1 MKTLLK
7 LGIFSIILGLI
18 IMYKD
23 DIVELYN
30 VILVKFS
37 KQEELTYNKYYK
49 KDNYLF
55 VKNTDNFRP
64 TKKQDLYNIYYTVI
78 NSGVKKYSFY
88 CSTKYKNCVKDVK
101 NIASDR
107 TLLSNINNYVHPY
120 NSFSNIETEYTNYGK
135 ITIKLNHTYSKQQ
148 INEINAK
155 IKQIEKDVLKDK
167 KLSDVEKINLLHDYI
182 INNTKYDSERSDKN
196 IVKYKSDI
204 AIGPLFDGYAL
215 CGGYSDLMS
224 IFLEDLNI
232 NNYKVST
239 DKHVWNVVKI
249 NGNWLH
255 IDLTWDDPITI
266 DGSDIIDH
274 KFLLINTKKL
284 LDIEKTQHNFN
295 YKIYKELA
303 IK

>member
-1 MKTLLK
+1 MKTLAK

-18 IMYKD
+18 VMYKD

-30 VILVKFS
+30 VILVKLS
-37 KQEELTYNKYYK
+37 KQEKLTYNEYYK

-55 VKNTDNFRP
+55 VQNTDNFRP

-88 CSTKYKNCVKDVK
+88 CSTKYKDCVKDVK

-107 TLLSNINNYVHPY
+107 TLLSNINNYVHPF
-120 NSFSNIETEYTNYGK
+120 NSFSNIETEYNTYGK

-148 INEINAK
+148 INEINTRV
-155 IKQIEKDVLKDK
+155 KQIEKDVLKDK
-167 KLSDVEKINLLHDYI
+167 KLSDVEKIKLLHDYI

-196 IVKYKSDI
+196 IIKYKSDT
-204 AIGPLFDGYAL
+204 AVGPLFDGYAL

-224 IFLEDLNI
+224 IFLENLNI

-239 DKHVWNVVKI
+239 DKHVWNAVKI

-255 IDLTWDDPITI
+255 IDLTWDDPITT
-266 DGSDIIDH
+266 DGSNIVDH

-284 LDIEKTQHNFN
+284 FDIEKTQHNFN

-303 IK
+303 LK